1 MKNTHIIVTFII
13 VFIISCNK
21 NESQKRDYITYDLST
36 DFPAL
41 SVNDSLLLYSKA
53 QKIMD
58 SVKGDATENIVIK
71 KRIHSEITKGV
82 GIKHIVSFKLKDK
95 EPIFIISF
103 DKDFKFL
110 DYEKG
115 E

>member
-1 MKNTHIIVTFII
+1 MKHKHIIVILII
-13 VFIISCNK
+13 ISTISCNK

-36 DFPAL
+36 EFPTL
-41 SVNDSLLLYSKA
+41 SIKDSLLLYSKA

-58 SVKGDATENIVIK
+58 SINAVENIIFK

-82 GIKHIVSFKLKDK
+82 GIKHIVSFKVKDK
-95 EPIFIISF
+95 DPIFIFSF

-110 DYEKG
+110 DYEKR